1 MYPGLRKHVDQL
13 NMQLRVLICPPINM
27 EEGWPKDTSWEHNL
41 IPGRVVV
48 RVDGRSVHLPRIG
61 VALFANLEPATDL
74 VGNARSGN
82 VSEWKYGS
90 V

>member
-1 MYPGLRKHVDQL
+1 
-13 NMQLRVLICPPINM
+13 M
-27 EEGWPKDTSWEHNL
+27 EEGWSKDTSWEHNL

-74 VGNARSGN
+74 VGNARAGN

-90 V
+90 D